1 MLESFCQF
9 EFLRNA
15 LWAGLLVSIAC
26 GVIGTLVVVNRL
38 VFLAGGIAHA
48 AFGGVGLAYY
58 SGLPPLACTSVF
70 SVLAALGMGGVRLL
84 SKSRPDTLIGA
95 MWAFGMAV
103 GIILVDLTPGYHA
116 DLFGY
121 LFGSILAVSR
131 ADLVFIM
138 LIDLLIMTIVF
149 RYNQELIAISY
160 DPEYATVCGLPV
172 ILIQGLL
179 LILVALSVVMM
190 IRVVGLILVIALLSI
205 PAAIAEE
212 LTVSL
217 RKMMVLS
224 VVISAV
230 CIAAGL
236 WLSFV
241 FDLAS
246 GASIILLTAAVY
258 LFFISGKRLFKEV
271 LKPHAAGK

>member
-1 MLESFCQF
+1 MLDAFCQF

-26 GVIGTLVVVNRL
+26 GVIGSLVVVNRL

-48 AFGGVGLAYY
+48 AFGGIGLAYY
-58 SGLPPLACTSVF
+58 AGLPPLVCTSVF

-84 SKSRPDTLIGA
+84 SKSRPDTIIGA
-95 MWAFGMAV
+95 MWAVGMAV

-131 ADLVFIM
+131 ADLFFIM
-138 LIDLLIMTIVF
+138 FIDLLIMAIVF

-172 ILIQGLL
+172 ILIRGLL

-217 RKMMVLS
+217 PRMMLLAVL
-224 VVISAV
+224 ISAG
-230 CIAAGL
+230 CIVGGL
-236 WLSFV
+236 WFSFA
-241 FDLAS
+241 FDLTS
-246 GASIILLTAAVY
+246 GACIILLTAAVY
-258 LFFISGKRLFKEV
+258 LLFVSGKRL
-271 LKPHAAGK
+271 LKQAVSVKKR